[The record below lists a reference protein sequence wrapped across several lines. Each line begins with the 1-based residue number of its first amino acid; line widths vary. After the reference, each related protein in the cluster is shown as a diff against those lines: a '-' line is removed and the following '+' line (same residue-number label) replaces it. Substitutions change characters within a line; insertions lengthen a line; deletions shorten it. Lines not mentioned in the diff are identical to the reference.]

1 MLIQTPSPA
10 ATVPGSSVVT
20 AQNVLA
26 CSRSFSR
33 LQGLERRGWGWGSGG
48 MGGAELF
55 KRELHIR
62 HIFVDGMD
70 DTPGDIH
77 HRRFSNL
84 HSIHKSI
91 TNVRASDATEEHL
104 VNICNIEITTTCE
117 VSKPN
122 SQLQIRVHR
131 LAAASDGFL
140 LVSFQL
146 VPDGVKETAIVWA
159 LHPEAAFELLVCQVH
174 DVDHRTE
181 PVPVHVGGSLSR
193 HFGLY
198 LCRTHHDYQ
207 KELLTPRQR
216 RHRSSDCGSCS
227 SKISVDESCILR

>member
-1 MLIQTPSPA
+1 M
-10 ATVPGSSVVT
+10 
-20 AQNVLA
+20 
-26 CSRSFSR
+26 C
-33 LQGLERRGWGWGSGG
+33 

-84 HSIHKSI
+84 HSIHKSS
-91 TNVRASDATEEHL
+91 TSVRASDATEEHL
-104 VNICNIEITTTCE
+104 VNICNIEIATTCE
-117 VSKPN
+117 VSQPN

-140 LVSFQL
+140 LVPFQV
-146 VPDGVKETAIVWA
+146 VPDFVKETGIVWA
-159 LHPEAAFELLVCQVH
+159 LHSKAGFELLVCQVY

-181 PVPVHVGGSLSR
+181 PVPLHVGGSLSR

-198 LCRTHHDYQ
+198 LRRTHHDDQ

-227 SKISVDESCILR
+227 GMGTVFENLY